1 MKKIRIENTTTFGN
15 PISSF
20 VSSENQIIL
29 HDITSN
35 TLIIGKNKV
44 EHFEKLLQI
53 PLTGEELYSLIS
65 LQIPTKFKNDAVY
78 KKNEKFY
85 FINEESRFV
94 HGYFILNEM
103 NLLSHLTLENEN
115 NSLIVD
121 YENYKKH
128 AEKFFPRIISIKTK
142 DYFIRINFK
151 KIDFNEKFSD
161 NIFVLKF
168 NKDIKKVYLED

>member
-65 LQIPTKFKNDAVY
+65 LQIPTKFKNDA
-78 KKNEKFY
+78 
-85 FINEESRFV
+85 
-94 HGYFILNEM
+94 NEM